1 MWRAQ
6 KVKDSCLKALKERYK
21 SAAAELSSRSHPCRL
36 IDRAH
41 IIETRL
47 EEEQA
52 ALTKKQVP
60 VPRPLPPP
68 SSHPPPAPQTLSQV
82 GYQRQDKD
90 KTSDDEEYEKYVNE
104 AQFRIQI
111 LKQRRDRH
119 EEIAKAKFKEMI
131 ERLQNDPRLAILNQ

>member
-1 MWRAQ
+1 M
-6 KVKDSCLKALKERYK
+6 
-21 SAAAELSSRSHPCRL
+21 
-36 IDRAH
+36 
-41 IIETRL
+41 
-47 EEEQA
+47 
-52 ALTKKQVP
+52 
-60 VPRPLPPP
+60 
-68 SSHPPPAPQTLSQV
+68 SQV